1 MKNIFYISLLIF
13 QISLAQNAFDEGNK
27 YYEKENYR
35 AAISKFESL
44 IQSNK
49 QSSELYFNLAN
60 CYYKLHKV
68 APAIYNYEKALL
80 LSPNDLE
87 IKTNLEFAKKMA
99 VDDIKVIPKV
109 GFNKLVSDFTSKYHF
124 DSWACM
130 SIGFSFVM
138 LLFFIG
144 YYFSNKTILKRIFF
158 IGMFF
163 WLVGILF
170 CVAAGFYE
178 KTRIEKEKPAIV
190 FSEMTPLKS
199 EPKPNAQEITQL
211 HEGSKVYIIESVA
224 NWRKVTLT
232 DETSGWIAENAIRE
246 IKE

>member
-1 MKNIFYISLLIF
+1 
-13 QISLAQNAFDEGNK
+13 
-27 YYEKENYR
+27 
-35 AAISKFESL
+35 
-44 IQSNK
+44 
-49 QSSELYFNLAN
+49 
-60 CYYKLHKV
+60 
-68 APAIYNYEKALL
+68 
-80 LSPNDLE
+80 
-87 IKTNLEFAKKMA
+87 MA

-178 KTRIEKEKPAIV
+178 KNRVEKEKPAIV